1 MNKRNPGLGSK
12 IAEKKFAGQF
22 VGLNAYQDQ
31 FKLQK
36 DGGEIDAVTGAT
48 ISSRA
53 VIDAV
58 QKAVQTY
65 KSLTQEQPDMKNS
78 TSISNL
84 TRGIVRDNPVLS

>member
-1 MNKRNPGLGSK
+1 MIIGMLMDGTVTGYKVIEQKETPGLGSK

-65 KSLTQEQPDMKNS
+65 KKFNAGATGYEE
-78 TSISNL
+78 
-84 TRGIVRDNPVLS
+84 